1 MQGQQGWRGWGVDWD
16 GGDVPSL
23 ILASIISGFLSA
35 YTCTTTRMPP
45 IIFFCN
51 PHCWHETTIKHGIGR
66 LHKITKSFFQR
77 LPSFGGVLQRDISGG
92 HLETKSS
99 LFNIISDHQLRL
111 IIRHQAFSRAVL
123 GFYFHLACRCA
134 IVGLFITRND
144 MTFEIP
150 CNFFID
156 LGQI

>member
-1 MQGQQGWRGWGVDWD
+1 MQGQQGQRGWGVDWD

-45 IIFFCN
+45 IIFFAIPTVGMKPQSSMAQAGSTKLQN
-51 PHCWHETTIKHGIGR
+51 LFSTI
-66 LHKITKSFFQR
+66 FQ
-77 LPSFGGVLQRDISGG
+77 GG
-92 HLETKSS
+92 HFEPNGS

-111 IIRHQAFSRAVL
+111 IIRHQAFGRAVL

-134 IVGLFITRND
+134 IVGLFITQND

-150 CNFFID
+150 CNFLSIWGKYEF
-156 LGQI
+156 GS